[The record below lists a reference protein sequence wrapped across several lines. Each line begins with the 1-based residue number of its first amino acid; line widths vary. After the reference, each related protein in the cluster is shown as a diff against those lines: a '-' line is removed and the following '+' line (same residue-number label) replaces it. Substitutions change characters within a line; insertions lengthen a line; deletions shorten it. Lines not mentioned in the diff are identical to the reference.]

1 MLYEL
6 RYYYIQPGRMKEFLE
21 IMESLIIPFQ
31 LSRGMLVLGSFLD
44 SDNEDCYIWLRR
56 YKDEADKQRLYDLVY
71 GSDYWENDIR
81 PKIADM
87 LIREKTHINMLKPT
101 AASILQ

>member
-6 RYYYIQPGRMKEFLE
+6 RYYYIQAGRMKEFLE

-31 LSRGMLVLGSFLD
+31 MSQGMIVLGSFID
-44 SDNEDCYIWLRR
+44 TEDEDCYIWLRR
-56 YKDEADKQRLYDLVY
+56 YKDEDDKQRLYDLVY

-87 LIREKTHINMLKPT
+87 LIREKTKVNMLKPT
-101 AASILQ
+101 AGSILQ